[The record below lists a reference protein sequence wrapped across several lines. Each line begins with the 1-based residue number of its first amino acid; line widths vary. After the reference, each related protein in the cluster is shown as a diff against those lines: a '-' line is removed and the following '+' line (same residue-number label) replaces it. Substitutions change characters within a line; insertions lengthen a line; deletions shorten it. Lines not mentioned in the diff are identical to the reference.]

1 MLTRRGRLVLLL
13 GAAVYVAAWAFGS
26 EPLYPV
32 AVGLLLAVVLAWAWV
47 RVLDRPMQ
55 LSRRAWGAE
64 RVEGEDVPVN
74 VELAWG
80 GRWTPSTLPLVDR
93 IERVGRFDLL
103 LRRGDERR
111 QLGGRYVLRGVP
123 RGRYSFGESVVVLE
137 DPFGLER
144 REITL
149 PSPGALLVYPRL
161 TDLDGLFSESGAHAQ
176 DGRRL
181 LLRRPTGFDL
191 HSVREYM
198 EGESLRKVHWRST
211 ARRGQLM
218 VKDLEDAPRDEVAVL
233 LDAAAGFVTGEPP
246 DSSFDLQV
254 RAAGSILAAHAKRGR
269 RAVLVVNSL
278 AREVQQVRAEDAE
291 WRHTLEILAAVEA
304 NGRISVASL
313 LGEEAGA
320 AARALE
326 LTVVTAA
333 LAPELVNRLLLRATS
348 RRAVSLVYVDPL
360 SFAPEPKHV
369 PQPALLR
376 LQAAGVPIAV
386 LRRGDDLAARLGS
399 GAVREAA
406 HG

>member
-1 MLTRRGRLVLLL
+1 
-13 GAAVYVAAWAFGS
+13 
-26 EPLYPV
+26 
-32 AVGLLLAVVLAWAWV
+32 
-47 RVLDRPMQ
+47 
-55 LSRRAWGAE
+55 
-64 RVEGEDVPVN
+64 VEGEDVPVN
-74 VELAWG
+74 VELTWG

-93 IERVGRFDLL
+93 IERRGRFELL
-103 LRRGDERR
+103 LRRSGERR
-111 QLGGRYVLRGVP
+111 RLGGRYVLRAVP
-123 RGRYSFGESVVVLE
+123 RGRYAFGESVVVLE

-161 TDLDGLFSESGAHAQ
+161 TELDGVFSESGAHAQ

-191 HSVREYM
+191 HSVREYVD
-198 EGESLRKVHWRST
+198 GESLRKVHWRST

-218 VKDLEDAPRDEVAVL
+218 VKDLEDAPRDEVAVV
-233 LDAAAGFVTGEPP
+233 LDAAAGHVAGRPP

-254 RAAGSILAAHAKRGR
+254 RAAGSILGAHARRGR

-278 AREVQQVRAEDAE
+278 TREVQQVRAEDAD
-291 WRHTLEILAAVEA
+291 WRRALEILAAVEA
-304 NGRISVASL
+304 NGRTSVAGL

-320 AARALE
+320 AGRALE
-326 LTVVTAA
+326 ITVVTAR
-333 LAPELVNRLLLRATS
+333 LGPELVDRLVQLATS

-360 SFAPEPKHV
+360 SFAPEAKQV

-376 LQAAGVPIAV
+376 LQAAGVPLAV
-386 LRRGDDLAARLGS
+386 LRRGDDLAERLGA
-399 GAVREAA
+399 GPLRRAA